1 MKHGFKVGDTVR
13 VINTGSPPG
22 HYLLIGTIVTVVE
35 VDVVNQGDFTI
46 NVQGTED
53 SFVENEMGW
62 YCRPFG
68 KHCQA
73 VTPYQIEL
81 VCRTIPTA
89 KKYTYPQIPN
99 I

>member
-13 VINTGSPPG
+13 VLDTGSSPG
-22 HYLLIGTIVTVVE
+22 HYLLIGTIVTIVE
-35 VDVVNQGDFTI
+35 VDIIKQGDFTI

-62 YCRPFG
+62 YCQPFG

-73 VTPYQIEL
+73 VKPYQIEL